1 MIRFSFRTTRPSD
14 TVPIIG
20 LSFRRAVRAGTPY
33 ADNPHARLMALPLVA
48 IVGRP
53 NVGKSALFNR
63 ILGER
68 RAIVDP
74 MAGLTRDRLYAES
87 EWRGRRF
94 TIVDTA
100 GLVLGK
106 DRDEVP
112 AQRELRRRME
122 EQSRLAINEADLVL
136 FVLDVR
142 EGLTAIDR
150 DIAELLRRARTQ
162 AGAAGAAG
170 RTEGGAPARSLGGA
184 PARTPARTPVLVV
197 ANKADGRGRE
207 LLAHEFYELGLG
219 DPWVISALHGTGSG
233 DLLDAVVER
242 LPPPR
247 PEVADDQLAGRIA
260 ILGRPNVGKS
270 SLLNAVIG
278 DERSL
283 VTAEPGTTRDPVD
296 TRIVLGGKPLLLVDT
311 AGIRRPGLTRGV
323 EQYSLLRGLRA
334 MERADVGIVVID
346 AREGISA
353 QDVHIAGYVVEAG
366 RGLVLALNKWDLLAV
381 EEKEEKVWRRRIKE
395 QLSFAPWAPVSY
407 ISAKTGQRVMQPLE
421 VALKVIEERHRRVAT
436 PELNRWLRTIL
447 GQRDTPSR
455 KGRRLRV
462 LYATQAESAT
472 PTFVFFVNEPE
483 LVHFSY
489 RRFLETQLRQAF
501 GFGGT
506 SVRLVFR
513 RRGEEP

>member
-1 MIRFSFRTTRPSD
+1 
-14 TVPIIG
+14 
-20 LSFRRAVRAGTPY
+20 
-33 ADNPHARLMALPLVA
+33 MALPLVA

-68 RAIVDP
+68 RALVDP
-74 MAGLTRDRLYAES
+74 MAGLTRDRLYAEV
-87 EWRGRRF
+87 EWSGHRF
-94 TIVDTA
+94 VIVDTA

-106 DRDEVP
+106 ERDEVP

-122 EQSRLAINEADLVL
+122 EQSRLAIDEADLVL

-142 EGLTAIDR
+142 EGLTAVDH
-150 DIAELLRRARTQ
+150 DIAELLRK
-162 AGAAGAAG
+162 
-170 RTEGGAPARSLGGA
+170 S
-184 PARTPARTPVLVV
+184 RTPVVLV

-207 LLAHEFYELGLG
+207 ALASEFYELGLG

-233 DLLDAVVER
+233 DLLDAVLER

-247 PEVADDQLAGRIA
+247 PEVVDDQLAGRVA

-283 VTAEPGTTRDPVD
+283 VTAVPGTTRDPVD
-296 TRIVLGGKPLLLVDT
+296 TTVTFQGKRVLLVDT

-346 AREGISA
+346 ARDGLTA
-353 QDVHIAGYVVEAG
+353 QDAHIAGYVVEAG
-366 RGLVLALNKWDLLAV
+366 RGLVLVLNKWDLLAP
-381 EEKEEKVWRRRIKE
+381 EEKEEKVWRRRIRE
-395 QLSFAPWAPVSY
+395 SLSFAPWAPVSY
-407 ISAKTGQRVMQPLE
+407 VSAKTGQRVAQPLE
-421 VALKVIEERHRRVAT
+421 IALKVVQERHRRVAT

-447 GQRDTPSR
+447 GQRDTPTR
-455 KGRRLRV
+455 KGRRLRL
-462 LYATQAESAT
+462 LYVTQAEAST

-489 RRFLETQLRQAF
+489 RRFLETQLREAF
-501 GFGGT
+501 GFEGT
-506 SVRLVFR
+506 PIRLVFR
-513 RRGEEP
+513 RRGEET

>member
-1 MIRFSFRTTRPSD
+1 
-14 TVPIIG
+14 
-20 LSFRRAVRAGTPY
+20 
-33 ADNPHARLMALPLVA
+33 MALPLVA

-63 ILGER
+63 LLGER

-74 MAGLTRDRLYAES
+74 MAGLTRDRLYAEV
-87 EWRGRRF
+87 EWRSRRF
-94 TIVDTA
+94 VIVDTA

-106 DRDEVP
+106 ERDEIP

-122 EQSRLAINEADLVL
+122 EQSKLAIEEADVVL

-142 EGLTAIDR
+142 EGLTAVDR
-150 DIAELLRRARTQ
+150 DIADLLRRSR
-162 AGAAGAAG
+162 
-170 RTEGGAPARSLGGA
+170 AP
-184 PARTPARTPVLVV
+184 VIVV
-197 ANKADGRGRE
+197 ANKTDGRQRE
-207 LLAHEFYELGLG
+207 GLAAEFYELGIG
-219 DPWVISALHGTGSG
+219 DPRPVSALHGTGSG
-233 DLLDAVVER
+233 DLLDLIVEQ
-242 LPPPR
+242 LPPAK
-247 PEVADDQLAGRIA
+247 PESADERIEGRVA

-270 SLLNAVIG
+270 SLVNALIG

-283 VTAEPGTTRDPVD
+283 VTAVPGTTRDPVD
-296 TRIVLGGKPLLLVDT
+296 TVVTFQDKRLLLVDT

-346 AREGISA
+346 AHDGITA

-366 RGLVLALNKWDLLAV
+366 RGLVLALNKWDLLTP

-407 ISAKTGQRVMQPLE
+407 ISAKTGQRVAQPLE
-421 VALKVIEERHRRVAT
+421 VALRVIEERHRRVAT

-447 GQRDTPSR
+447 ARRETPTR
-455 KGRRLRV
+455 KGKKLRL
-462 LYATQAESAT
+462 LYATQAEAST
-472 PTFVFFVNEPE
+472 PTFVFFVNDPE

-501 GFGGT
+501 GFEGT
-506 SVRLVFR
+506 PVRMVFR
-513 RRGEEP
+513 KRGEDRE

>member
-1 MIRFSFRTTRPSD
+1 
-14 TVPIIG
+14 
-20 LSFRRAVRAGTPY
+20 
-33 ADNPHARLMALPLVA
+33 MALPLVA

-74 MAGLTRDRLYAES
+74 MSGLTRDRLYAES

-106 DRDEVP
+106 ERDEVP

-122 EQSRLAINEADLVL
+122 EQSRLAIEEADVIL

-142 EGLTAIDR
+142 EGLTAIDH
-150 DIAELLRRARTQ
+150 DIAQLLRR
-162 AGAAGAAG
+162 
-170 RTEGGAPARSLGGA
+170 
-184 PARTPARTPVLVV
+184 ARTPVLVV

-207 LLAHEFYELGLG
+207 VLANEFYELGLG
-219 DPWVISALHGTGSG
+219 DPQVISALHGTGSG
-233 DLLDAVVER
+233 DLLDAVVEQ
-242 LPPPR
+242 LPAPR
-247 PEVADDQLAGRIA
+247 PEVMDDELGGRIA

-270 SLLNAVIG
+270 SLVNAVLG

-283 VTAEPGTTRDPVD
+283 VTAVPGTTRDPVD
-296 TRIVLGGKPLLLVDT
+296 TTLNFQGKRLLLVDT

-334 MERADVGIVVID
+334 MERADIGIVVID
-346 AREGISA
+346 AREGITA

-366 RGLVLALNKWDLLAV
+366 RGLVLVLNKWDLLTP
-381 EEKEEKVWRRRIKE
+381 EEKEEKVWRRRIRE
-395 QLSFAPWAPVSY
+395 QLSFAPWAPVAY
-407 ISAKTGQRVMQPLE
+407 VSAKTGQRTTQPLE
-421 VALKVIEERHRRVAT
+421 VALRVVEERRRRVAT
-436 PELNRWLRTIL
+436 PELNKWLRTML
-447 GQRDTPSR
+447 GQREPPTR
-455 KGRRLRV
+455 KGRRLKV
-462 LYATQAESAT
+462 LYVTQAESNT

-501 GFGGT
+501 GFSGT
-506 SVRLVFR
+506 PLRLVFR
-513 RRGEEP
+513 RRGDE

>member
-1 MIRFSFRTTRPSD
+1 
-14 TVPIIG
+14 
-20 LSFRRAVRAGTPY
+20 
-33 ADNPHARLMALPLVA
+33 MALPLVA

-94 TIVDTA
+94 VIVDTA

-112 AQRELRRRME
+112 EQRELRRRME
-122 EQSRLAINEADLVL
+122 EQSRLAIEEADIVL

-150 DIAELLRRARTQ
+150 DIAELLRK
-162 AGAAGAAG
+162 
-170 RTEGGAPARSLGGA
+170 S
-184 PARTPARTPVLVV
+184 RTPVLVV

-207 LLAHEFYELGLG
+207 MLAHEFYELGLG

-233 DLLDAVVER
+233 ELLDAVVER

-247 PEVADDQLAGRIA
+247 PEVVDDGVAGRVA

-270 SLLNAVIG
+270 SLVNALIG

-283 VTAEPGTTRDPVD
+283 VTAVPGTTRDPVD
-296 TRIVLGGKPLLLVDT
+296 TTVVFQGRRVLLIDT

-334 MERADVGIVVID
+334 MERADIGIVVID
-346 AREGISA
+346 ARDGITA

-366 RGLVLALNKWDLLAV
+366 RGLVLVLNKWDLLTP
-381 EEKEEKVWRRRIKE
+381 EEKEEKVWRRKVRE
-395 QLSFAPWAPVSY
+395 QLSFAPWAPISY
-407 ISAKTGQRVMQPLE
+407 VSAKTGQRVAQPLE
-421 VALKVIEERHRRVAT
+421 VALKVVEERRRRVTT
-436 PELNRWLRTIL
+436 PELNRWLRATL
-447 GQRDTPSR
+447 GQRDTPTR
-455 KGRRLRV
+455 KGRPLRL

-472 PTFVFFVNEPE
+472 PTFVFFVNDPE

-489 RRFLETQLRQAF
+489 KRFLETQLRKTF
-501 GFGGT
+501 GFEGT
-506 SVRLVFR
+506 PIRLVFR

>member
-1 MIRFSFRTTRPSD
+1 
-14 TVPIIG
+14 
-20 LSFRRAVRAGTPY
+20 
-33 ADNPHARLMALPLVA
+33 MALPLVA

-100 GLVLGK
+100 GFVLGK

-112 AQRELRRRME
+112 AQREPRRRME
-122 EQSRLAINEADLVL
+122 EQSRLAIDEADLVL

-150 DIAELLRRARTQ
+150 DIAELLRRSRTSGT
-162 AGAAGAAG
+162 A
-170 RTEGGAPARSLGGA
+170 
-184 PARTPARTPVLVV
+184 ARTPGGARAEMSARTPVLVV

-247 PEVADDQLAGRIA
+247 PEVVDDQLAGRIA

-296 TRIVLGGKPLLLVDT
+296 TRITFAGKHLLLIDT
-311 AGIRRPGLTRGV
+311 AGIRRHGLTRGV

-346 AREGISA
+346 AKDGINA

-366 RGLVLALNKWDLLAV
+366 RGLVLALNKWDLLTP
-381 EEKEEKVWRRRIKE
+381 EEKEEKVWRRRIRD
-395 QLSFAPWAPVSY
+395 QLNFAPWAPVSY
-407 ISAKTGQRVMQPLE
+407 ISAKTGQRVTQPLE

-436 PELNRWLRTIL
+436 PELNRWLRSVL

-455 KGRRLRV
+455 KGRQVRV
-462 LYATQAESAT
+462 LYATQAESTT

-501 GFGGT
+501 GFEGT
-506 SVRLVFR
+506 SIRLVFR

>member
-1 MIRFSFRTTRPSD
+1 MLCTS
-14 TVPIIG
+14 
-20 LSFRRAVRAGTPY
+20 
-33 ADNPHARLMALPLVA
+33 PL
-48 IVGRP
+48 I
-53 NVGKSALFNR
+53 SR
-63 ILGER
+63 IMGEP
-68 RAIVDP
+68 RAIVRR
-74 MAGLTRDRLYAES
+74 MARLSNDRRYAES
-87 EWRGRRF
+87 EWQGRKF
-94 TIVDTA
+94 VIVDTA

-122 EQSRLAINEADLVL
+122 EQSRVAIEEADLVL

-142 EGLTAIDR
+142 EGLTAVDR
-150 DIAELLRRARTQ
+150 DIAELLRR
-162 AGAAGAAG
+162 
-170 RTEGGAPARSLGGA
+170 S
-184 PARTPARTPVLVV
+184 RTPVLVV

-207 LLAHEFYELGLG
+207 VLASEFYELGLG

-381 EEKEEKVWRRRIKE
+381 EEKEEKVGRRRIKE
-395 QLSFAPWAPVSY
+395 QVS
-407 ISAKTGQRVMQPLE
+407 L
-421 VALKVIEERHRRVAT
+421 AT
-436 PELNRWLRTIL
+436 
-447 GQRDTPSR
+447 
-455 KGRRLRV
+455 
-462 LYATQAESAT
+462 
-472 PTFVFFVNEPE
+472 
-483 LVHFSY
+483 
-489 RRFLETQLRQAF
+489 
-501 GFGGT
+501 
-506 SVRLVFR
+506 
-513 RRGEEP
+513 

>member
-1 MIRFSFRTTRPSD
+1 M
-14 TVPIIG
+14 
-20 LSFRRAVRAGTPY
+20 AV
-33 ADNPHARLMALPLVA
+33 PLVA

-94 TIVDTA
+94 VIVDTA

-112 AQRELRRRME
+112 EQRELRRRME
-122 EQSRLAINEADLVL
+122 EQSRLAIEEADIVL

-150 DIAELLRRARTQ
+150 DIAELLRK
-162 AGAAGAAG
+162 
-170 RTEGGAPARSLGGA
+170 S
-184 PARTPARTPVLVV
+184 RTPVLVV

-207 LLAHEFYELGLG
+207 MLAHEFYELGLG
-219 DPWVISALHGTGSG
+219 DPWTISALHGTGSG
-233 DLLDAVVER
+233 ELLDAVVER
-242 LPPPR
+242 LPL
-247 PEVADDQLAGRIA
+247 PEAEMVDDGVAGRVA

-270 SLLNAVIG
+270 SLLNALIG

-283 VTAEPGTTRDPVD
+283 VTAAPGTTRDPVD
-296 TRIVLGGKPLLLVDT
+296 TTIDFQGRRVLLIDT

-334 MERADVGIVVID
+334 MERADVGLVVID
-346 AREGISA
+346 ARDGITA

-366 RGLVLALNKWDLLAV
+366 RGLVLVLNKWDLLTP
-381 EEKEEKVWRRRIKE
+381 EEKEEKVWRRQIRE
-395 QLSFAPWAPVSY
+395 QLSFAPWAPISY
-407 ISAKTGQRVMQPLE
+407 VSAKTGQRVAQPLE
-421 VALKVIEERHRRVAT
+421 VALKVVEERRRRVAT
-436 PELNRWLRTIL
+436 PELNRWLRAML

-455 KGRRLRV
+455 KGRRLRL
-462 LYATQAESAT
+462 LYATQAEAAT
-472 PTFVFFVNEPE
+472 PTFVFFVNDPE

-489 RRFLETQLRQAF
+489 RRFLETQLRRAF
-501 GFGGT
+501 GFEGT
-506 SVRLVFR
+506 PIRMVFR

>member
-1 MIRFSFRTTRPSD
+1 MSPISSDTIMIRFSFRTTRPSD

-20 LSFRRAVRAGTPY
+20 LVFHGDARATAPY
-33 ADNPHARLMALPLVA
+33 ADNANARLMALPLVA

-122 EQSRLAINEADLVL
+122 EQSRLAIDEADLVL

-150 DIAELLRRARTQ
+150 DIAELLRRSRTQ
-162 AGAAGAAG
+162 GVTPGGAA
-170 RTEGGAPARSLGGA
+170 
-184 PARTPARTPVLVV
+184 ARTPVLVV
-197 ANKADGRGRE
+197 ANKADGRDRE

-219 DPWVISALHGTGSG
+219 DPRGIAALHGTGS
-233 DLLDAVVER
+233 
-242 LPPPR
+242 
-247 PEVADDQLAGRIA
+247 
-260 ILGRPNVGKS
+260 
-270 SLLNAVIG
+270 
-278 DERSL
+278 
-283 VTAEPGTTRDPVD
+283 
-296 TRIVLGGKPLLLVDT
+296 
-311 AGIRRPGLTRGV
+311 GV

-346 AREGISA
+346 AREGINQ

-366 RGLVLALNKWDLLAV
+366 RGLVLALNKWDLLTP
-381 EEKEEKVWRRRIKE
+381 EEKEEKVWRRRIRE

-407 ISAKTGQRVMQPLE
+407 ISAKTGQRVTQPLE
-421 VALKVIEERHRRVAT
+421 VALKVIDERHRRVAT
-436 PELNRWLRTIL
+436 PELNRWLRSVL

-472 PTFVFFVNEPE
+472 PTFVFFVNEPD

-501 GFGGT
+501 GFEGT
-506 SVRLVFR
+506 SIRLVFR

>member
-1 MIRFSFRTTRPSD
+1 
-14 TVPIIG
+14 
-20 LSFRRAVRAGTPY
+20 
-33 ADNPHARLMALPLVA
+33 MALPLVA

-122 EQSRLAINEADLVL
+122 EQSRLAIGEADLVL

-150 DIAELLRRARTQ
+150 DIAELLRRSRTQ
-162 AGAAGAAG
+162 GGTSAGAAAGRAAG
-170 RTEGGAPARSLGGA
+170 
-184 PARTPARTPVLVV
+184 TPAGTPVATSVRTPVLVV

-233 DLLDAVVER
+233 DLLDGVVER

-247 PEVADDQLAGRIA
+247 PEVVDDQLAGRIA

-296 TRIVLGGKPLLLVDT
+296 TRIVFAGKRLLLVDT
-311 AGIRRPGLTRGV
+311 AGIRRHGLTRGV

-334 MERADVGIVVID
+334 MERADVAIVV
-346 AREGISA
+346 
-353 QDVHIAGYVVEAG
+353 
-366 RGLVLALNKWDLLAV
+366 
-381 EEKEEKVWRRRIKE
+381 
-395 QLSFAPWAPVSY
+395 
-407 ISAKTGQRVMQPLE
+407 
-421 VALKVIEERHRRVAT
+421 
-436 PELNRWLRTIL
+436 
-447 GQRDTPSR
+447 
-455 KGRRLRV
+455 
-462 LYATQAESAT
+462 
-472 PTFVFFVNEPE
+472 
-483 LVHFSY
+483 
-489 RRFLETQLRQAF
+489 
-501 GFGGT
+501 
-506 SVRLVFR
+506 
-513 RRGEEP
+513 

>member
-1 MIRFSFRTTRPSD
+1 
-14 TVPIIG
+14 
-20 LSFRRAVRAGTPY
+20 
-33 ADNPHARLMALPLVA
+33 MALPLVA
-48 IVGRP
+48 VVGRP

-63 ILGER
+63 VIGER

-74 MAGLTRDRLYAES
+74 MAGLTRDRLYGES

-94 TIVDTA
+94 VIVDTA

-122 EQSRLAINEADLVL
+122 EQSRLAIEEADCVL

-142 EGLTAIDR
+142 EGLTAVDR
-150 DIAELLRRARTQ
+150 DIAELLRR
-162 AGAAGAAG
+162 
-170 RTEGGAPARSLGGA
+170 SK
-184 PARTPARTPVLVV
+184 TPLLLV

-207 LLAHEFYELGLG
+207 ALASEFYELGLG

-242 LPPPR
+242 LPPAR
-247 PEVADDQLAGRIA
+247 PEVVGDEVAGRIA

-270 SLLNAVIG
+270 SLLNAVLG

-283 VTAEPGTTRDPVD
+283 VTAVPGTTRDPVD
-296 TRIVLGGKPLLLVDT
+296 TTLEFQGKRVLLVDT
-311 AGIRRPGLTRGV
+311 AGIRRRGLTHGV

-334 MERADVGIVVID
+334 MERCDAAMVVVD
-346 AREGISA
+346 AREGIMA

-366 RGLVLALNKWDLLAV
+366 RGLVVVLNKWDLLTA
-381 EEKEEKVWRRRIKE
+381 EEKEEKVWRKRVKE
-395 QLSFAPWAPVSY
+395 AFIFAPWAPISY
-407 ISAKTGQRVMQPLE
+407 ISAKTGQRVAQPLE
-421 VALKVIEERHRRVAT
+421 VALKVVEERRRRIAT

-447 GQRDTPSR
+447 GQREVPTR
-455 KGRRLRV
+455 KGKRLNV
-462 LYATQAESAT
+462 LYLTQAEAST
-472 PTFVFFVNEPE
+472 PTFVFFVNDPE

-489 RRFLETQLRQAF
+489 RRFLDTQLRKQF
-501 GFGGT
+501 GFEGT
-506 SVRLVFR
+506 PLRLVFR
-513 RRGEEP
+513 KRGD